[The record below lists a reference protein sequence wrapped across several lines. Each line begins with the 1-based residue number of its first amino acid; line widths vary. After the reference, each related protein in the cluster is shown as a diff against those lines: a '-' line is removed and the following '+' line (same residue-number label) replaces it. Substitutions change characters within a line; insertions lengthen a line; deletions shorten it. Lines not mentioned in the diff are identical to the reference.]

1 MAEYCICHDCD
12 YHDET
17 AGFQR
22 CYCLICSEAHHTK
35 HCIVEQGGP
44 CSIYKDKIERNWG
57 NLCELQQMLI
67 SMPKVAI

>member
-57 NLCELQQMLI
+57 
-67 SMPKVAI
+67 